1 MLKVLLSCE
10 YDTKKKKKKKKKKT
24 FSIFLLVH
32 LSIKMKLALKLER
45 SVLNI
50 GSIFHLTDSQ
60 VS

>member
-10 YDTKKKKKKKKKKT
+10 YATNKKKKNK

>member
-10 YDTKKKKKKKKKKT
+10 YATKKKKKKT

>member
-10 YDTKKKKKKKKKKT
+10 YATKKKKKT